1 MRVCGRVRERWQE
14 GRARAKGCARR
25 ARELAQERNRE
36 KTIARKLDDASAHAL
51 SNSLSKEREFGTFPG
66 YTAFLQ
72 MHIDATIESRQRVH
86 FVGDLTTPWGL
97 R

>member
-1 MRVCGRVRERWQE
+1 VHARKGVQGGRESLHKRETE
-14 GRARAKGCARR
+14 K
-25 ARELAQERNRE
+25 